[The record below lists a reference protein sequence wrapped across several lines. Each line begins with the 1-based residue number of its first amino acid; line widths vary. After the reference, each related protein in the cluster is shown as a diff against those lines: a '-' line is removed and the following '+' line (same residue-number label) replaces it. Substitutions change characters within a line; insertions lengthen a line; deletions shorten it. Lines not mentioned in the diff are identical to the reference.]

1 MRRCLRH
8 KTNDTP
14 GLFWQTKF
22 QWFDPTNASG
32 VSNINGCGPLKK
44 KQMDE
49 MFLALPANW
58 ATSDVAGYSI
68 SLYSAASISGLIFF
82 PPASLVSECL
92 PANAQLF
99 RSRSCARFASPNPQF
114 DSSLTAALTRSS
126 KQRGCAADL
135 ALLWQ
140 ASGELLEPS
149 IFKSLVS

>member
-44 KQMDE
+44 KRMDE

-99 RSRSCARFASPNPQF
+99 RSRSCGRFASPASQHPKSAIRFLSYSRPHQVLQATRLCRRP
-114 DSSLTAALTRSS
+114 SASLAS
-126 KQRGCAADL
+126 
-135 ALLWQ
+135 LW
-140 ASGELLEPS
+140 
-149 IFKSLVS
+149 